1 MTVPFLDLRAPYRE
15 LREEIDD
22 AVARVLRSGWY
33 LLGPEVEAFEAE
45 FAAYCSAEH
54 CVAVGS
60 GGDALSLILRALG
73 VGAGDEVI
81 VPAHT
86 FIATWLAVSDVG
98 ATPVPVEPDLGTFT
112 MDPSLI
118 EAAITP
124 RTRVILPVHL
134 YGHPA
139 ELTAVQA
146 VADRHGL
153 AVVEDAAQAPGAVHN
168 GRRVGAAPSTVAF
181 SFYPGKNLGALG
193 DSGAVVTS
201 DRQLADKVRLL
212 RNYGSQVKYRHEV
225 LGTNSRTDEIQAAVL
240 RVKLSR
246 LDEWNARRARVA
258 ERYLAGLEGLDLE
271 LPGVAPWAG
280 HVWHLFVVRTDDRSA
295 LAVRLTEAGIGSL
308 VHYPVAVHASPAYAP
323 LGLGPF
329 PLSERLADEVL
340 SLPIGPHLTDAE
352 VGTVIDTLVAATGDW

>member
-1 MTVPFLDLRAPYRE
+1 MTVPFLDLRAPYLE
-15 LREEIDD
+15 LREEIDE
-22 AVARVLRSGWY
+22 AVGRVLRSGWY

-45 FAAYCSAEH
+45 FAAYCGAAQ
-54 CVAVGS
+54 CVTVGS
-60 GGDALSLILRALG
+60 GGDALALILRALG
-73 VGAGDEVI
+73 IGAGDEVI

-86 FIATWLAVSDVG
+86 FIATWLAVSDTG
-98 ATPVPVEPDLGTFT
+98 ATPVPVEPDPATFT
-112 MDPSLI
+112 MDPARI

-124 RTRVILPVHL
+124 RTQAILPVHL

-139 ELTAVQA
+139 DLDAVRA
-146 VADRHGL
+146 IADRHGL
-153 AVVEDAAQAPGAVHN
+153 AVVEDAAQSPGAVHN
-168 GRRVGAAPSTVAF
+168 GRRIGAAPSTVAF

-212 RNYGSQVKYRHEV
+212 RNYGSRVKYQHEV
-225 LGTNSRTDEIQAAVL
+225 LGTNSRTDELQAAVL

-258 ERYLAGLEGLDLE
+258 DRYLAGLKGLDLE
-271 LPGVAPWAG
+271 LPGVAEWAE
-280 HVWHLFVVRTDDRSA
+280 HAWHLFVVRATDRDV
-295 LAVRLTEAGIGSL
+295 LAARLGEAGVGTL
-308 VHYPVAVHASPAYAP
+308 VHYPVAVHASPAYQP

-340 SLPIGPHLTDAE
+340 SLPIGPHLTDDQ
-352 VGTVIDTLVAATGDW
+352 VGAVISAVRDAV